1 MFNWWGVYAKLSI
14 VLHCFRQLSYTTQP
28 PMDHYSLSLSLSIS
42 WLLSIFCRNHANVTQ
57 NNNLLITS
65 ISPKHKGASALSY
78 IPSDCAHQNS
88 QWLIIWFVFCALAS
102 SLHSYLPCMSGSMSH
117 EHQKEIVYQNSC
129 TLSFYGCDPLSICWT
144 FFFCFS
150 CSFGLHLLSS
160 PFLVRTHKSIWLCP
174 IQYYF
179 IPLLCALAKFECDHE
194 LRARGCGSVCV
205 CGTLEE
211 VNGAQFGP
219 N

>member
-1 MFNWWGVYAKLSI
+1 MSS
-14 VLHCFRQLSYTTQP
+14 QLSLNTNSRLRIPFVDRRCSIGGEFMLSYP
-28 PMDHYSLSLSLSIS
+28 LFCIVFDNSLTPHNHRWTIILFLSLSIS

-144 FFFCFS
+144 FFFVF
-150 CSFGLHLLSS
+150 LL
-160 PFLVRTHKSIWLCP
+160 F
-174 IQYYF
+174 
-179 IPLLCALAKFECDHE
+179 
-194 LRARGCGSVCV
+194 LRAASTVVSLPCAHTQIDLIVSNSILFYSTIMCTR
-205 CGTLEE
+205 
-211 VNGAQFGP
+211 
-219 N
+219 